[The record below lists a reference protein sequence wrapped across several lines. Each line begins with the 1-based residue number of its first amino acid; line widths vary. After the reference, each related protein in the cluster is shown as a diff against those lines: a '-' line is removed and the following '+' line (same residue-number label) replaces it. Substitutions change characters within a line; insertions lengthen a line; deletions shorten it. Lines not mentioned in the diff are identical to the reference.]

1 MAGRDYL
8 GVGMKFPPQIDPA
21 TGRVMTVAEDRSVKE
36 SIYLILMTRKTERLV
51 RPWFGSRI
59 DSYTFMD
66 TGYTV
71 LTMLSTEIHD
81 MLMEQEPRLSQV
93 NVDITPQLDNGRLII
108 NIGFVV
114 ASTHTRDS
122 LVFPYYLDNAVMEDE
137 DEFAPQEDFYED
149 SDEDIN

>member
-21 TGRVMTVAEDRSVKE
+21 TGRVMTASEDRSVKE

-51 RPWFGSRI
+51 RPWFGSNI
-59 DSYTFMD
+59 DSYAFMD
-66 TGYTV
+66 TGYTM
-71 LTMLSTEIHD
+71 LTMMTHELHD
-81 MLMEQEPRLSQV
+81 LIMDQEPRLADL
-93 NVDITPQLDNGRLII
+93 DIDIEPQLDNGRLII

-122 LVFPYYLDNAVMEDE
+122 LVFPYYLDNAIEE
-137 DEFAPQEDFYED
+137 ESDEFAPQEEFYED
-149 SDEDIN
+149 SDEDFS

>member
-8 GVGMKFPPQIDPA
+8 GVGMKFPPQIDSA

-51 RPWFGSRI
+51 RPWFGSKI
-59 DSYTFMD
+59 DSYVFMD
-66 TGYTV
+66 TGYT
-71 LTMLSTEIHD
+71 MLNMVSSEIHD
-81 MLMEQEPRLSQV
+81 LIMNQEPRVSD
-93 NVDITPQLDNGRLII
+93 VDVAIEPQLENGRLLF

-122 LVFPYYLDNAVMEDE
+122 LVFPYYLEKSIDETE
-137 DEFAPQEDFYED
+137 DEFAPQEDFYEE
-149 SDEDIN
+149 SDENID

>member
-1 MAGRDYL
+1 MAAHDYL

-21 TGRVMTVAEDRSVKE
+21 TGRVMTANEDRSVKE

-59 DSYTFMD
+59 DSYVFMD
-66 TGYTV
+66 TGVTV
-71 LTMLSTEIHD
+71 LTMMARELHD
-81 MLMEQEPRLSQV
+81 LIMDQEPRLSDV
-93 NVDITPQLDNGRLII
+93 NIDITPQLESGRLVI

-122 LVFPYYLDNAVMEDE
+122 LVFPYYLDNSVNEE
-137 DEFAPQEDFYED
+137 SEEFAPQEDFYED
-149 SDEDIN
+149 SDKDFS